1 MLMVRLGRQ
10 DLRQRMQNEPSDDS
24 GNPLYVATNGF
35 DIMFLLARRFH
46 SRPHLIQGI
55 IFFYSGGQCCP
66 LRLRFLVGVRELEAE
81 LEAPAEPVPAAL
93 DEDSMTITSVDGRD
107 FPVSRSIRTIS
118 DRPL

>member
-1 MLMVRLGRQ
+1 MVRLGRQ

-55 IFFYSGGQCCP
+55 IFFYSGDNVV
-66 LRLRFLVGVRELEAE
+66 F
-81 LEAPAEPVPAAL
+81 AL
-93 DEDSMTITSVDGRD
+93 ALSGGCARAGGRAGGARRAG
-107 FPVSRSIRTIS
+107 PRRAG
-118 DRPL
+118 